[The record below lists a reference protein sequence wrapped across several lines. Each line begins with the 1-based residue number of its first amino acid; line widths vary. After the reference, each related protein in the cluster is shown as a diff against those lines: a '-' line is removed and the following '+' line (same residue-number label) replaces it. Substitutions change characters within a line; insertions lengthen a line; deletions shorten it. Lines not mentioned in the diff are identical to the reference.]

1 MRQLVVEL
9 VCESRFFEHALL
21 LGKTRV
27 HMAFL
32 KNKKI
37 ITLDNTSYTLFYAVN
52 LSKNN
57 CKTK

>member
-32 KNKKI
+32 KNRK
-37 ITLDNTSYTLFYAVN
+37 DNHVRKHILYDILC
-52 LSKNN
+52 SKPE
-57 CKTK
+57 